1 VLVDAGAAAAV
12 GERQRS
18 LLAPGVTEV
27 IGDFEAGDVV
37 EVIGPDGLVARG
49 VVAYHS
55 DELVELLTETA
66 NRSQLRPVVHRDDL
80 AVVRDLGGRARGR

>member
-1 VLVDAGAAAAV
+1 
-12 GERQRS
+12 
-18 LLAPGVTEV
+18 
-27 IGDFEAGDVV
+27 
-37 EVIGPDGLVARG
+37 